1 MNKNMKKEIDVN
13 DVLPYENHQD
23 GLVALCTLGSINW
36 GKYTHPTEMRKPI
49 RLLVRSLV
57 NILRYQDFLS
67 DHSARHNKWFEPLGI
82 GVTNLAYWHAKRS
95 LTYGSPDALAQ
106 VKIWIEHMSFYAIEA
121 SNDIAQELGPCE
133 KWESTTYGQG
143 IFPWELRK
151 KEVDELTDF
160 TPSGSLDWEGLRAK
174 LIKYGIRNAVLLALP
189 PVESSSVVINSTNGI
204 EYVKELIISKE
215 AKGKKLIQVAPEYHA
230 LKNKYE
236 KLREQRSCEN
246 YLKTAAV
253 LQAYVDQGISTNTF
267 DSAKWF
273 KDGMIDITEYIGLIM
288 KAQRW
293 GLKTLYYHIPD
304 KEGAKVNIEDDG
316 QPLVD
321 DDIEHEVCESCV
333 L

>member
-1 MNKNMKKEIDVN
+1 
-13 DVLPYENHQD
+13 
-23 GLVALCTLGSINW
+23 
-36 GKYTHPTEMRKPI
+36 
-49 RLLVRSLV
+49 
-57 NILRYQDFLS
+57 
-67 DHSARHNKWFEPLGI
+67 
-82 GVTNLAYWHAKRS
+82 
-95 LTYGSPDALAQ
+95 
-106 VKIWIEHMSFYAIEA
+106 MSFYAIEA

-133 KWESTTYGQG
+133 KWQSTTYGQG

-151 KEVDELTDF
+151 KEVDELTSF
-160 TPSGSLDWEGLRAK
+160 IPSPTLDWEGLRAK

-215 AKGKKLIQVAPEYHA
+215 AKGKKLIQVVPEYHT
-230 LKNKYE
+230 LKHKYE

-246 YLKTAAV
+246 YIKTAAV

-273 KDGMIDITEYIGLIM
+273 KDGMIDITEYVGIIM

-304 KEGAKVNIEDDG
+304 KEGAKVNVDEPLPVEEEIIEE
-316 QPLVD
+316 
-321 DDIEHEVCESCV
+321 ICESCV